1 MQQDVANLHAKADG
15 GSTKHEMGKTKTRQA
30 KSDSIVIVVVIVIVT
45 GVDGDQ
51 AKG

>member
-30 KSDSIVIVVVIVIVT
+30 KSDSIVFVVVT
-45 GVDGDQ
+45 GVDSDQ